1 LLNLLAKLK
10 SSKAFSDL
18 NGMLKLR
25 SGIFANS
32 PTMGTVPLGFE
43 LGTETI
49 DCRYIPRDDRA
60 KQTIAGLIAAA
71 KQADR
76 VFIASDPDREGEVIG
91 WHTAL
96 S

>member
-1 LLNLLAKLK
+1 VQTRLPTV
-10 SSKAFSDL
+10 
-18 NGMLKLR
+18 G
-25 SGIFANS
+25 FAN
-32 PTMGTVPLGFE
+32 
-43 LGTETI
+43 

-91 WHTAL
+91 WHIT
-96 S
+96 